1 MMELAT
7 GHFPYEK
14 ENLKSP
20 FEMVPLL
27 LEEPSP
33 TLPSIFT
40 LPFRDFV
47 QLCLIKD
54 PVERPPA
61 SSLLVFI
68 LIYLENT
75 CCS

>member
-7 GHFPYEK
+7 GHFPYSK

-33 TLPSIFT
+33 TLPMLFS
-40 LPFRDFV
+40 LPFREFV
-47 QLCLIKD
+47 QLCLLKD
-54 PVERPPA
+54 PRERPT
-61 SSLLVFI
+61 SRSLLVY
-68 LIYLENT
+68 IY
-75 CCS
+75 